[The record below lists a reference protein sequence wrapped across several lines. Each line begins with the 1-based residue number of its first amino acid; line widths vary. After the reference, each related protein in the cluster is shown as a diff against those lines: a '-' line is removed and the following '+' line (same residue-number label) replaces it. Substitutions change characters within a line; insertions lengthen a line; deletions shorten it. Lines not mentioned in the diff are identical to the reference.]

1 MNCVDAI
8 EATVQ
13 CIIDRMYGL
22 FFEGVQDDTE
32 YIRNAK
38 VVITGMDAFVQAHQE
53 DVVHPELLQKRLYG
67 YAKERWLNY
76 VQSIAENS
84 MDRDPAFYDYYFDY
98 IYHHGIFP
106 P

>member
-8 EATVQ
+8 EGTVK
-13 CIIDRMYGL
+13 CIIDKMYGL

-38 VVITGMDAFVQAHQE
+38 VVITGTDAFVQAHQE
-53 DVVHPELLQKRLYG
+53 DVIHPDQLQKRLYG

-76 VQSIAENS
+76 VQSIAES
-84 MDRDPAFYDYYFDY
+84 SVDRDPAFYDYYFDY